1 MILSIINP
9 SELSLL
15 IILLCIH
22 IGSSLVILFF
32 VQKYCSW
39 LNLRDGGI
47 FGTIFGNTM
56 PTLVGFIFA
65 FVTVAAW
72 QNHNNVGDTVSKE
85 AHTLFNL
92 YQILDAYPKDLKI
105 AGQTQL
111 IAYTQDVINQEW
123 PKLNEKQF
131 NLDTSKKL
139 DQINFLFVNHKPSS
153 FGELALH
160 NEGLRLLSTYRDL
173 RRDRIESAK
182 SFIDK
187 PLWGALVLSA
197 YLLLLYSAFFKTR
210 NIRIHSIMMALV
222 GASLGVMF
230 FLLTIYDNPFRGP
243 SAIEPIPFQ
252 EILYSISILQKQ

>member
-1 MILSIINP
+1 MILSIIDP

-105 AGQTQL
+105 VGQKQL

-139 DQINFLFVNHKPSS
+139 DQINF
-153 FGELALH
+153 
-160 NEGLRLLSTYRDL
+160 
-173 RRDRIESAK
+173 
-182 SFIDK
+182 FIC
-187 PLWGALVLSA
+187 
-197 YLLLLYSAFFKTR
+197 
-210 NIRIHSIMMALV
+210 
-222 GASLGVMF
+222 
-230 FLLTIYDNPFRGP
+230 
-243 SAIEPIPFQ
+243 
-252 EILYSISILQKQ
+252 